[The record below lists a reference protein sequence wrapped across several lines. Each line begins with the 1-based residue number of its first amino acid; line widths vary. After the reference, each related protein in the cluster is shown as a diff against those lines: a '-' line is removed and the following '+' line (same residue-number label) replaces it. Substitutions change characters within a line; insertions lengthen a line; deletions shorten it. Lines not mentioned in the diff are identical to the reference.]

1 MGKLLGFSALLMGF
15 FFTAQA
21 QTGSGVLGNGNI
33 NGRYFFRQ
41 LQFSTD
47 TRGNV
52 VSTTGSLGSLFF
64 DGAGQFTVNGF
75 QTIGS
80 LPATPLTGTGSYAL
94 QSSGLLAISN
104 PQRNGL
110 VINARFGAEAMV
122 GSTTESGDNVFD
134 LFVAIPAP
142 ANGQGSTLFQG
153 TYAGASFE
161 LQGGLAAGARSAI
174 FSFPAVLGG
183 VIGSFQAIGHAA
195 NLQNGVLVTENI
207 GGASYALGAD
217 GVGTI
222 SFGGASSLLSG
233 TRNLYMSQS
242 GNVALIGSPYAGGQD
257 FLIAVR
263 QFAGRPVT
271 ANLAGL
277 YWTGGLRLDLKH
289 LSTEAYA
296 GSANFTG
303 GRVVAS
309 DRLHQLGIAPED
321 ATLANLVTVNTDGTF
336 AYGLDILAL
345 GNAGDSFVAAGLSA
359 FDPAGYS
366 IDLGIRSPPLSGA
379 GVYLNPQGLLNA
391 ASLAP
396 AGAAVSPGEFVSA
409 FGSGL
414 AASAV
419 AASPPYPFVLG
430 DVAVTV
436 NGIPAALAYVSAAQV
451 NFLVPYAAV
460 GGTALSTATIVVTN
474 LGTASN
480 AVIVPLQ
487 KTSPGMFSSDGS
499 GTGLGAITHVNG
511 SAVTAANPAKRSE
524 TVILYAT
531 GLGAVTPAAADGVP
545 SSGTTVNP
553 VAVTI
558 AGQTAS
564 VSFAGLSPS
573 FPGLYQLNIVIPANL
588 VGSGA
593 LPLAIKT
600 VDAFHDQVDLQ
611 VQ

>member
-1 MGKLLGFSALLMGF
+1 MEKLLRFGVLLFAFSLV
-15 FFTAQA
+15 AQA
-21 QTGSGVLGNGNI
+21 QTGTGVLGNGNV

-47 TRGNV
+47 TQGNV

-64 DGAGQFTVNGF
+64 NGAGQFTVDGF
-75 QTIGS
+75 QTIGN
-80 LPATPLTGTGSYAL
+80 LAATPLTGTGSYAL
-94 QSSGLLAISN
+94 QSSGLLAISS

-122 GSTTESGDNVFD
+122 GSTTESGDNTFD

-142 ANGQGSTLFQG
+142 ANGQGAALFQG
-153 TYAGASFE
+153 SYAGASFE
-161 LQGGLAAGARSAI
+161 LQGGVAIGARSAI
-174 FSFPAVLGG
+174 FSFPVVLGG

-195 NLQNGVLVTENI
+195 NLQNGVLVTQNI
-207 GGASYALGAD
+207 GGANYALGAD

-233 TRNLYMSQS
+233 TRNLYVSQS

-263 QFAGRPVT
+263 QFAGRPVA

-303 GRVVAS
+303 GRAVSS

-321 ATLANLVTVNTDGTF
+321 ATLANLVTVNKDGTF
-336 AYGLDILAL
+336 AYGFDILAL
-345 GNAGDSFVAAGLSA
+345 GNAGDSFVAAGLST

-366 IDLGIRSPPLSGA
+366 LDLGIRAPPLSGT
-379 GVYLNPQGLLNA
+379 GVYLNPQGVLNA

-396 AGAAVSPGEFVSA
+396 AGAAVSPGEFISA

-414 AASAV
+414 AAAPI
-419 AASPPYPFVLG
+419 AASPPYPFLLG
-430 DVAVTV
+430 DVSVTV
-436 NGIPAALAYVSAAQV
+436 NSIPAALAYVSAAQV
-451 NFLVPYAAV
+451 NFLVPYAAM
-460 GGTALSTATIVVTN
+460 GSTATVVVTN
-474 LGTASN
+474 LGKASN
-480 AVIVPLQ
+480 AVLVPLQ

-499 GTGLGAITHVNG
+499 GTGLGAITHANG

-545 SSGTTVNP
+545 SSGTTVNQ
-553 VAVTI
+553 VAVII
-558 AGQTAS
+558 AGQTAG

-573 FPGLYQLNIVIPANL
+573 FPGLYQINIVVPANL

-593 LPLAIKT
+593 LPLAIQM